1 MSNFPEDLQINQGAC
16 VETAVEDKLG
26 KKDKATFQEEI
37 SGMNLELLIYCT

>member
-1 MSNFPEDLQINQGAC
+1 MANFPEDLQINQGAY

-37 SGMNLELLIYCT
+37 SRINLELLLN